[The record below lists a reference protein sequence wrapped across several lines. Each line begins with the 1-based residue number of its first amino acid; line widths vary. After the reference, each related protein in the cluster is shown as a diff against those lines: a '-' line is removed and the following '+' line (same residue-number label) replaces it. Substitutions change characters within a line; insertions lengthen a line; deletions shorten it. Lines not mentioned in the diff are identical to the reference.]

1 MYTRPSEE
9 IMTIAPHIKAPH
21 AYRRDID
28 SLRAVAVLV
37 VVLFHFGLLPS
48 GYLGVD
54 VFFVISGYLVTTII
68 FSHLDKGRLSLV
80 DFYVRRV
87 RRILPLSFCVCL
99 VVLLVGRVTMLP
111 DDLENLAASVV
122 ATNLFSNNI
131 LQAITTRNYWDVVN
145 EYKPLLHTW
154 SLGVEEQYYLAYPLY
169 LAWAA
174 RRGTRFALAAVGG
187 SAAVS
192 FGLYWLPVEPH
203 VRFYWLPFRLFEMA
217 CGGFAAIATNS
228 TARRHPFCAPV
239 LAALLAAL
247 CAGTAVLPATVAL
260 VLVVA
265 LSTVLVASD
274 SGADRLASAVL
285 GNRLS
290 VGLGLISYGIYM
302 WHQPV
307 LAFARYCMFLQLQA
321 VHLAGISV
329 VILLLAIAT
338 YYAVESPLRNP
349 RRIAT
354 GPLLAIMAALFLL
367 SMGLLGDLYR
377 RAGVV
382 RDVPELGISLADPH
396 TVRHSAYNSRIYAY
410 DRPFAEPHKIRVLV
424 VGTSFARDWANVLL
438 ELDQADRIE
447 ISYIFD
453 PATHPDFLARAAT
466 AEVVFFSTRTKA
478 EVLALGVQNP
488 NIYGV
493 GPKNFGASSGIFY
506 NYHGPDYFGQ
516 RTKMLPGTLD
526 YVAWLAQ
533 EWGDRYIS
541 LIAAVVDA
549 NETVPVFTPDR
560 MFISVD
566 CRHFTRPGAKMFALL
581 LRDRIRELMEEDG
594 SRR

>member
-1 MYTRPSEE
+1 MSIRQHTNTAHR
-9 IMTIAPHIKAPH
+9 
-21 AYRRDID
+21 YRSDID
-28 SLRAVAVLV
+28 GLRAIAVLV

-68 FSHLDKGRLSLV
+68 LSQIDKGVFSLV

-99 VVLLVGRVTMLP
+99 VALLVGRATMLP

-174 RRGTRFALAAVGG
+174 RRGSRFALVAVGG
-187 SAAVS
+187 LAAVS
-192 FGLYWLPVEPH
+192 LGLYWLPVEPH
-203 VRFYWLPFRLFEMA
+203 TRFYWLPYRLFEMA
-217 CGGFAAIATNS
+217 FGGIAAIS
-228 TARRHPFCAPV
+228 TGSTPRRHPCSAV
-239 LAALLAAL
+239 ALVALLATL

-260 VLVVA
+260 VVVVA

-274 SGADRLASAVL
+274 NSASGLARVVLENRLA
-285 GNRLS
+285 
-290 VGLGLISYGIYM
+290 VGLGLISYGVYM

-307 LAFARYCMFLQLQA
+307 LAFARYCLFPQLGA
-321 VHLAGISV
+321 IHLAGLAV
-329 VILLLAIAT
+329 VILLLAIST
-338 YYAVESPLRNP
+338 YFIVESPFRNP
-349 RRIAT
+349 RRVAPGT
-354 GPLLAIMAALFLL
+354 LWAVVSVLFLVSMGMAA
-367 SMGLLGDLYR
+367 DLYR

-382 RDVPELGISLADPH
+382 RDVPELGITLAGSSA
-396 TVRHSAYNSRIYAY
+396 VRHSDYNSRIYRY
-410 DRPFAEPHKIRVLV
+410 DRPFERTDRIRVLV

-438 ELDQADRIE
+438 ESDQAERIE
-447 ISYIFD
+447 ISYVFD
-453 PATHPDFLARAAT
+453 PSTHPGFLERAAV
-466 AEVVFFSTRTKA
+466 ADVVFFSTRTKG
-478 EVLALGVQNP
+478 EVTKLGVENP
-488 NIYGV
+488 NIYAV

-506 NYHGPDYFGQ
+506 NYRGPDHFGQ
-516 RTKMLPGTLD
+516 RTKMLPGTLQD
-526 YVAWLAQ
+526 EARLAE
-533 EWGDRYIS
+533 EWGDRYVS
-541 LIAAVVDA
+541 LIGKVVDA
-549 NETVPVFTPDR
+549 AETVPVFTSDR

-566 CRHFTRPGAKMFALL
+566 CRHFTQAGARMFAVL
-581 LRDRIRELMEEDG
+581 LRDEIHRCVTKDDT
-594 SRR
+594 